1 MRFDKVV
8 RNGNVVT
15 PAGTFRGDVGIHGE
29 KITALGIGLDTEG
42 AQVIDATGHHVI
54 PGVLD
59 VHVHLELPFC
69 GTVSA
74 DDYRTGTR
82 AAARG
87 GVTTLIDFAIPY
99 AGDSLSKAADTWMQ
113 KAEGK
118 SLIDYTFHIC
128 ITRWNDHKDQIRG
141 MVDRGFTTFKEF
153 MIYESEGW
161 QSDDRAL
168 FGTLEKMKEYG
179 TMLLVHA
186 ESARVLDE
194 LIARHH
200 TPEMMKRYGAR
211 LHRMTR
217 PNFVEAEAIQRVVQW
232 SEATGGQ
239 LYIVHMST
247 GEGADIVRA
256 AQGRG
261 VPVIA
266 ETCVQYLVLDDSVF
280 DREDGHLFACCPQ
293 LKKPRDVER
302 LWQGLHRGE
311 VSVIST
317 DTCTF
322 TREQKAMWEGD
333 WTKIPMGM
341 PGLETLLPLT
351 YTRGV
356 LEGRL
361 TLDEMCTK
369 LCTSPAKIMGLYP
382 RKGAIQIGADAD
394 ITIIHP
400 NKRLTVAPSAME
412 TNADWSPYEGWD
424 LAGFARTTLSRGDVI
439 VEDYKVVGKEGR
451 GEWLA
456 RKSAGLEGSAAEPP
470 AMRLSR
476 GPLSPLRL
484 EDVEAAVTA

>member
-1 MRFDKVV
+1 MRFDRVV
-8 RNGNVVT
+8 QGGNVVT
-15 PAGTFRGDVGIHGE
+15 PGGSFTGDIGIRGE
-29 KITALGIGLDTEG
+29 KIVALGVDLDAAG
-42 AQVIDATGHHVI
+42 AEVTDARGHHVI

-82 AAARG
+82 AGARG
-87 GVTTLIDFAIPY
+87 GVTTVIDFAIPS
-99 AGDSLSKAADTWMQ
+99 ATGTLAEAADTWMK

-128 ITRWNDHKDQIRG
+128 VTRWNDHKDQIAG
-141 MVDRGFTTFKEF
+141 MVKRGFTTFKEF

-168 FGTLEKMKEYG
+168 FGTLEKMKEHG
-179 TMLLVHA
+179 AMLLVHA
-186 ESARVLDE
+186 ESSRVLDE

-200 TPEMMKRYGAR
+200 TPELMKQHGAV
-211 LHRMTR
+211 LHAITR

-247 GEGADIVRA
+247 AEGADIIRA
-256 AQGRG
+256 AQARG
-261 VPVIA
+261 VPVLA

-280 DREDGHLFACCPQ
+280 AGEDGHLFACCPQ
-293 LKKPRDVER
+293 LKKPADSAR
-302 LWQGLHRGE
+302 LWKGLRDGE
-311 VSVIST
+311 VSVVST

-322 TREQKAMWEGD
+322 TRQQKAMWQGD

-341 PGLETLLPLT
+341 PGLETLMPLT

-361 TLDEMCTK
+361 TLDEMCRT
-369 LCTSPAKIMGLYP
+369 LSTNPARIMGLAP
-382 RKGAIQIGADAD
+382 RKGAIQVGADAD
-394 ITIIHP
+394 LAIIHP
-400 NKRLTVAPSAME
+400 TRTHTVIPGEME
-412 TNADWSPYEGWD
+412 TNADWSPFEGWE
-424 LAGFARTTLSRGDVI
+424 LAGFSRTTLSRGDVI
-439 VEDYKVVGKEGR
+439 VDDYTVVGREGR
-451 GEWLA
+451 GQWLP
-456 RKSAGLEGSAAEPP
+456 RTTAGLAQPGT
-470 AMRLSR
+470 R
-476 GPLSPLRL
+476 
-484 EDVEAAVTA
+484 

>member
-1 MRFDKVV
+1 MRFDRVV
-8 RNGNVVT
+8 KGGNIVS
-15 PAGTFRGDVGIHGE
+15 PGGTFTGDVGIVGE
-29 KITALGIGLDTEG
+29 KIAALGVDLDTKG
-42 AQVIDATGHHVI
+42 ADVVDAKGHHVI

-82 AAARG
+82 AGARG
-87 GVTTLIDFAIPY
+87 GVTTVIDFAIPS
-99 AGDSLSKAADTWMQ
+99 ANGTLADAAETWMK

-128 ITRWNDHKDQIRG
+128 ITRWNDHKDQIAG
-141 MVDRGFTTFKEF
+141 MVKKGFTTFKEF

-168 FGTLEKMKEYG
+168 FGTLEKMRELG
-179 TMLLVHA
+179 AMLLVHA
-186 ESARVLDE
+186 ESSRVLDE

-200 TPEMMKRYGAR
+200 TPELMKEHGAV
-211 LHRMTR
+211 LHAITR

-247 GEGADIVRA
+247 AEGTDIVA
-256 AQGRG
+256 GAQSRG
-261 VPVIA
+261 VPVLA

-280 DREDGHLFACCPQ
+280 AGEDGHLFACCPQ
-293 LKKPRDVER
+293 LKKPADSER
-302 LWQGLHRGE
+302 LWTGLQRGE

-322 TREQKAMWEGD
+322 TREQKAMWQGD

-341 PGLETLLPLT
+341 PGLETLMPLT
-351 YTRGV
+351 YTKGV
-356 LEGRL
+356 LAGRL
-361 TLDEMCTK
+361 TLGEMCQK
-369 LCTSPAKIMGLYP
+369 LSTNPAAIMGLAP

-394 ITIIHP
+394 LAVIHP
-400 NKRLTVAPSAME
+400 TRTHRVDPSTME
-412 TNADWSPYEGWD
+412 TNADWSPYEGWE
-424 LAGFARTTLSRGDVI
+424 LAGFARTTLSRGEVI
-439 VEDYKVVGKEGR
+439 VDDYRVVGKEGR
-451 GEWLA
+451 GQWLPRTTAGLA
-456 RKSAGLEGSAAEPP
+456 RQRTP
-470 AMRLSR
+470 
-476 GPLSPLRL
+476 
-484 EDVEAAVTA
+484 